1 MSTTALTPGTS
12 VLTPLT
18 LSGVSKYS
26 SDMQAILNRAVA
38 IAQIPI
44 TQLQNRDSDVIQQ
57 EQLLAAM
64 QTSVANLADT
74 LTTLG
79 NIAKSQALTATS
91 SNPTAVEVA
100 ATGATQAG
108 TYTINSITS
117 AATAASERAVNPV
130 LDSANTPVSSTGTVN
145 LVVGSNNYKFTLTN
159 NSLVGLRDQINSL
172 GAGVTASI
180 LTTSGGNYLSIA
192 SNTTGAS
199 TLQLFDDPDGAN
211 TNLLTS
217 TNQGTDAD
225 FFLNGIEV
233 KQSGNIVNS
242 VVSGVTFTIQAAS
255 TTPVTLSL
263 ASDGTQLASALQ
275 NVISDYNSLST
286 LIHAQEGPG
295 AGLLSGNSIVG
306 QLQSLQRQFASF
318 TGTTGSIKSLA
329 DLGVEFSASG
339 VASLN
344 TDTFNKLSA
353 TQLAD
358 AFSYVG
364 SATSGLAGF
373 ASTLKQFS
381 DPVTGLMRVELDGF
395 TNTDKDLT
403 SHIATLTDRA
413 NLMQFNLQLQL
424 AAADTLLAN
433 LQSTQDSLTAS
444 LQGLSLVL
452 YGQNQNIA

>member
-1 MSTTALTPGTS
+1 
-12 VLTPLT
+12 
-18 LSGVSKYS
+18 
-26 SDMQAILNRAVA
+26 
-38 IAQIPI
+38 
-44 TQLQNRDSDVIQQ
+44 
-57 EQLLAAM
+57 
-64 QTSVANLADT
+64 
-74 LTTLG
+74 
-79 NIAKSQALTATS
+79 
-91 SNPTAVEVA
+91 
-100 ATGATQAG
+100 
-108 TYTINSITS
+108 
-117 AATAASERAVNPV
+117 V

-199 TLQLFDDPDGAN
+199 TLQLFDDPGGAN
-211 TNLLTS
+211 TNLLTN
-217 TNQGTDAD
+217 TNQGTNAD
-225 FFLNGIEV
+225 FFLNGVEV
-233 KQSGNIVNS
+233 KQPGNVVNS

-255 TTPVTLSL
+255 TTPVTLTL
-263 ASDGTQLASALQ
+263 ASDGTQLSSALQ
-275 NVISDYNSLST
+275 NVVSDYNGLSK
-286 LIHAQEGPG
+286 LIQAQQGPA

-306 QLQSLQRQFASF
+306 QLQALQRQLTSY
-318 TGTTGSIKSLA
+318 TGTSGSIKSLA
-329 DLGVEFSASG
+329 DLGVEFDSSG

-373 ASTLKQFS
+373 AQNLQQFS
-381 DPVTGLMRVELDGF
+381 DPVTGLMKDEMDGF
-395 TNTDKDLT
+395 TSTDKDLT

-413 NLMQFNLQLQL
+413 NLMQSNLQLQL
-424 AAADTLLAN
+424 AAADSLLAD

>member
-1 MSTTALTPGTS
+1 
-12 VLTPLT
+12 
-18 LSGVSKYS
+18 
-26 SDMQAILNRAVA
+26 MQAILNRAVA

-57 EQLLAAM
+57 
-64 QTSVANLADT
+64 QTLMAGLQTAVANLADT
-74 LTTLG
+74 VTTLG
-79 NIAKSQALTATS
+79 NVAQSQALTATS
-91 SNPTAVEVA
+91 SNPAAVSVA

-108 TYTINSITS
+108 AYTINSITS
-117 AATAASERAVNPV
+117 PATAASERSLNPV
-130 LDSANTPVSSTGTVN
+130 ADSVNTPVSSTGTVN

-180 LTTSGGNYLSIA
+180 LTTSGGNYLSIS

-211 TNLLTS
+211 TSMLTN
-217 TNQGTDAD
+217 TNQGTNAD

-233 KQSGNIVNS
+233 KQPGNVVNS
-242 VVSGVTFTIQAAS
+242 VISGVTFTIQAAS
-255 TTPVTLSL
+255 TTPVTLTL
-263 ASDGTQLASALQ
+263 ASDGTQLSSALQ

-286 LIHAQEGPG
+286 LLQAQVGPA
-295 AGLLSGNSIVG
+295 AGLLSGNSVIN
-306 QLQSLQRQFASF
+306 QLQSLQRQFTSY

-329 DLGVEFSASG
+329 DLGVEFSSTG

-344 TDTFNKLSA
+344 TDTFNKLSS
-353 TQLAD
+353 TQIAD

-364 SATSGLAGF
+364 STTTGLAGF
-373 ASTLKQFS
+373 AATLQEFS
-381 DPVTGLMRVELDGF
+381 DPVTGVMKDEMDGL

-403 SHIATLTDRA
+403 NNIATLTDRA
-413 NLMQFNLQLQL
+413 NLMQSNLQLQL
-424 AAADTLLAN
+424 AAADSTLADLE
-433 LQSTQDSLTAS
+433 STQNTLTAS